1 VAELRLRYFA
11 AAAEA
16 AGVEEETVDTA
27 ATTTGELKAELLE
40 RFGPPMRRV
49 LRSGSLLVDGL
60 ARPAD
65 DAPLGATVDV
75 LPPLNEKVSPCSPSQ
90 VSRSAWVLARS

>member
-1 VAELRLRYFA
+1 MAELRLRYFA

-16 AGVEEETVDTA
+16 AGVEEETVETTA
-27 ATTTGELKAELLE
+27 VTTGELKAELVE
-40 RFGPPMRRV
+40 RFGPSMKRV

-65 DAPLGATVDV
+65 DAPLGETVDV
-75 LPPLNEKVSPCSPSQ
+75 LPPFSGG
-90 VSRSAWVLARS
+90 